1 MVFSRSGRVL
11 PFRGQQPRGR
21 SRRRRG
27 TARGLPVLAWLAALA
42 AGFAP
47 LSLSAQYRVGLV
59 LGGTSAWG
67 VLVEYRWER
76 QGLEVQAGTWSFRDL
91 SLSVTAKQYVGSN
104 AFEPYVGAGLW
115 GIVARA
121 EEGTGY
127 GLIARLPVGLDWEFV
142 TRHSAG
148 FAIHFNRAL
157 ALNRPDPADQRPPR
171 AAFIPL
177 PEISYRWLAQER

>member
-1 MVFSRSGRVL
+1 MVFSRPGRVPPL
-11 PFRGQQPRGR
+11 GGQQARGC

-27 TARGLPVLAWLAALA
+27 TAHELLVLAWLAALA

-47 LSLSAQYRVGLV
+47 HSVSAQYRVGVV

-67 VLVEYRWER
+67 VLVEHRWER
-76 QGLEVQAGTWSFRDL
+76 QGLEVHVGTWSFRDL
-91 SLSVTAKQYVGSN
+91 SLSITAKQYMGSN
-104 AFEPYVGAGLW
+104 AIEPYVGAGLW
-115 GIVARA
+115 GIVART

-127 GLIARLPVGLDWEFV
+127 GLIARLPVGLNWEFV

-157 ALNRPDPADQRPPR
+157 ALRRPDPADQRAPR

-177 PEISYRWLAQER
+177 PEVSYRWLAQER